1 MNYIFIP
8 LVLFIVAV
16 VSFFALKLWE
26 KQLQY
31 SDSDTQQKCTS
42 MHLTNVKEGDDCGVW
57 NGTQCKRG
65 TIRNGRCIEKF
76 SIIQTLLFLLFFL
89 SSILGLYSIIHG
101 VLLYNYYG
109 MLPDINVKDVLKNPD
124 ILFYR
129 SNI

>member
-1 MNYIFIP
+1 MIIS
-8 LVLFIVAV
+8 LVLFIIAV
-16 VSFFALKLWE
+16 GCFFGTY
-26 KQLQY
+26 LQMKGLDY
-31 SDSDTQQKCTS
+31 SDSDTQQKCNS

-57 NGTQCKRG
+57 DGTQCKRG
-65 TIRNGRCIEKF
+65 SIRNGRCIEKI
-76 SIIQTLLFLLFFL
+76 SIIHVLLGIIFFFSL
-89 SSILGLYSIIHG
+89 ILGLYSIIHG